1 MTLRSFD
8 RAQDRQAQGRL
19 RRLAVLGPPGTF
31 SEEAALEYDPQA
43 ELISMASI
51 TAVAAAVE
59 AGIADEG
66 IVPIENSLEGSVPE
80 TLDVL
85 VHSPQPLAVRSE
97 LVLAIAHNLLVKPG
111 QKADRVKVVFS
122 HPQAL
127 AQCRGFIER
136 YFPKATVAAALSTT
150 AAVEEM
156 MARDD
161 AAAIGNRRA
170 AELYGVEILAQSIQD
185 RSPNLTRFV
194 VLAAQDHP
202 PTGDDKTSLA
212 LTFAVEDRPGLLV
225 AALEEFSRQSINLS
239 KIESRPSKE
248 RLGTYIFL
256 VDVDGHRSDGL
267 LAKALDRVREK
278 CSFFRVLGSYPRY
291 RQAM

>member
-1 MTLRSFD
+1 
-8 RAQDRQAQGRL
+8 
-19 RRLAVLGPPGTF
+19 V
-31 SEEAALEYDPQA
+31 
-43 ELISMASI
+43 
-51 TAVAAAVE
+51 
-59 AGIADEG
+59 
-66 IVPIENSLEGSVPE
+66 VPIENSLEGSVTE

-85 VHSPQPLAVRSE
+85 IQDRQ
-97 LVLAIAHNLLVKPG
+97 LAIRHEVVLPIEHYLLARPG
-111 QKADRVKVVFS
+111 QRPEQVRVIFS

-136 YFPKATVAAALSTT
+136 CFPRAAVEADLSTA

-170 AELYGVEILAQSIQD
+170 AELYGAEVLARGIQD
-185 RSPNLTRFV
+185 RSPNVTRFV
-194 VLAAQDHP
+194 VLAREDHP

-212 LTFAVEDRPGLLV
+212 FTFAVEDRPGLLV
-225 AALEEFSRQSINLS
+225 SALEEFSRRQINLS

-256 VDVDGHRSDGL
+256 VDVDGHRTDPP
-267 LAKALDRVREK
+267 LAEALERIREK
-278 CSFFRVLGSYPRY
+278 CSFFHVLGSYPRY
-291 RQAM
+291 RGQA